1 MFARNSSRL
10 APLALA
16 AVVLGA
22 TACSDSNEPELQ
34 NIVETAVTAGTF
46 NTLVAAVTAAGLAT
60 TLSDDGPF
68 TVFAPTDDAFAA
80 LPAGTVDALLN
91 DIPTLTQ
98 ILLYHVVSGDVRAAD
113 VVNLNSATTL
123 QGGSVSID
131 ASMGVK
137 INDANVLLTDV
148 LATNGV
154 IHVIDKV
161 LLPPQ

>member
-1 MFARNSSRL
+1 MLARISSRL
-10 APLALA
+10 APVALA
-16 AVVLGA
+16 AVVVGA

-46 NTLVAAVTAAGLAT
+46 NTLVAAVEAAGLAT

-91 DIPTLTQ
+91 DIPTLTE

-137 INDANVLLTDV
+137 VNDANVLLTDV

-161 LLPPQ
+161 LLPN